1 MTLRQKLALG
11 FGGLLLV
18 IAAVGIHSV
27 LQFRE
32 LGRAVDVVLRENYE
46 SVLACMEMKESLDR
60 MDSGAVFIVLGH
72 DKEGNDLLS
81 ANEPRFERAL
91 ERELRN
97 ITLPGEGE
105 KAALLQQLFHEY
117 QSALGTLRNPGAAHG
132 VKNDAYF
139 TGLLP
144 LFHRIK
150 ESADGIQ
157 RMNQENMVGMDRRA
171 RRQAETAQRQM
182 YIMLLAAT
190 ALSAVFLYL
199 TGGWILRPITRLTRS
214 AEEIRRGNLDLVVQS
229 TSRDEIGQLSEAFNA
244 MAASLREFRRTDH
257 AKLLRIQRST
267 QQALN
272 SLPDVIAVLD
282 PDGVVE
288 VSTEA
293 AREAFGLKP
302 ATRLQNLP
310 YPWMTGLF
318 EHALRA
324 DRVTA
329 SRETPRVVQQFVGGE
344 ERFYHP
350 KAIPIMDSD
359 KRPAGVVLV
368 LSDVTRQRHQ
378 DEMKSGVISTVS
390 HQLKTPLTSVRM
402 ALHLLLEEKVGIL
415 TEKQAELLVV
425 AREEAERLERIVDEL
440 LDIGRIEAGKGR
452 MDLRPVPPIDLV
464 FREMEA
470 YRPAARDGGVS
481 LVADLPATL
490 PQVLVD
496 PVRVAHVFA
505 NLLSNALK
513 FTPPGGK
520 VTLSAKEE
528 GEFVRF
534 RVSDTGVGIPGRY
547 LPRLYEQFFRVPE
560 QGAGTGVGLG
570 LAIVKDIV
578 EAHGGT
584 VGVESVEGSGST
596 FSFSLRRADRHAM
609 EVKRT

>member
-18 IAAVGIHSV
+18 IAAVGVHSV

-46 SVLACMEMKESLDR
+46 SILACQEMKESLDR

-72 DKEGNDLLS
+72 GEEGKDLL
-81 ANEPRFERAL
+81 AAYEPRFERAL

-97 ITLPGEGE
+97 ITMPGEGE
-105 KAALLQQLFHEY
+105 KAALLQQLFRQY
-117 QSALGTLRNPGAAHG
+117 QSALGTVRDPGASPGARH
-132 VKNDAYF
+132 DAYF

-150 ESADGIQ
+150 EAADGIQ
-157 RMNQENMVGMDRRA
+157 RMNQENMVAMDRRA
-171 RRQAETAQRQM
+171 RRQAEVAQRQM

-190 ALSAVFLYL
+190 ALSAAFLYL
-199 TGGWILRPITRLTRS
+199 TGGWILRPITRLIRS

-229 TSRDEIGQLSEAFNA
+229 NSRDEIGQLSEAFNA
-244 MAASLREFRRTDH
+244 MAASLREFRRTDQ
-257 AKLLRIQRST
+257 AKLLRSQRSI

-302 ATRLQNLP
+302 ATRLHDLP
-310 YPWMTGLF
+310 YPWLTDLF
-318 EHALRA
+318 EQALRA
-324 DRVTA
+324 RGVKG
-329 SRETPRVVQQFVGGE
+329 SREKPRVVQHFVRGE
-344 ERFYHP
+344 ERFFHP
-350 KAIPIMDSD
+350 EAIPIMDSD

-378 DEMKSGVISTVS
+378 EELKRGVISTVS

-402 ALHLLLEEKVGIL
+402 ALHLLLEEKVGSL
-415 TEKQAELLVV
+415 TEKQAELLVA
-425 AREEAERLERIVDEL
+425 AREESERLDRILEEL
-440 LDIGRIEAGKGR
+440 LDIGRIESGKVP
-452 MDLRPVPPIDLV
+452 MEIRPVPPHAIV
-464 FREMEA
+464 SEA
-470 YRPAARDGGVS
+470 VEPYRSAARDGGVS
-481 LVADLPATL
+481 LTVALSDDLPR
-490 PQVLVD
+490 VWVD
-496 PVRVAHVFA
+496 PNQIAHVFA

-513 FTPPGGK
+513 YTPPGG
-520 VTLSAKEE
+520 TISISAKAE

-534 RVSDTGVGIPGRY
+534 QVSDSGVGIPEKY
-547 LPRLYEQFFRVPE
+547 LPRIFEQFFRVPD
-560 QGAGTGVGLG
+560 QGPGTGVGLG

-584 VGVESVEGSGST
+584 VGVESREGTGTT
-596 FSFSLRRADRHAM
+596 FHFTLRMADHSAM
-609 EVKRT
+609 EGRRT